1 MASTRNKN
9 TPGDYQLEQWA
20 QNRRFEDITYIH
32 STQGRPVQPYFP
44 GNGLNGARI
53 AGKDLAKNDCDIE
66 SFLFGIGST
75 NLVQPLSPITPNIN
89 HIPSLN
95 IMDRTPM
102 ILPKP
107 LIVEPNQRQHYLN

>member
-20 QNRRFEDITYIH
+20 QQRRFEDITYI
-32 STQGRPVQPYFP
+32 QARRPVQPLFP

-53 AGKDLAKNDCDIE
+53 PGKDLAKNDCDIE

-75 NLVQPLSPITPNIN
+75 NLVTPLSPITPDIN
-89 HIPSLN
+89 NLASLN
-95 IMDRTPM
+95 VMDRIPM
-102 ILPKP
+102 ILPKS
-107 LIVEPNQRQHYLN
+107 LIVEPNQRPNLN